1 MDEIIY
7 QVVNWLSIEHHTR
20 RGTTNNYLAL
30 LYLAVTIGGVVVARE
45 LAAKRKALK
54 ARATEALTTAP
65 LTATSFTEENGLPV
79 KCTGTLRQDAD
90 GYTVS
95 ITRNSVESHSERLAS
110 LDEVDTWLRAH
121 TPFILSDFRKH
132 P

>member
-7 QVVNWLSIEHHTR
+7 QVVKWLGIQHHTV
-20 RGTTNNYLAL
+20 RGTTYNFMAFFYLAM
-30 LYLAVTIGGVVVARE
+30 AIGSVVVAKE

-54 ARATEALTTAP
+54 ARTTQALTSAP
-65 LTATSFTEENGLPV
+65 LTATSFTEEHGQSV

-90 GYTVS
+90 GFTASV
-95 ITRNSVESHSERLAS
+95 TRNSVESHSGLLRS

-121 TPFILSDFRKH
+121 TPFILSDFRKCS
-132 P
+132 